1 MAISKMHS
9 NITGRNVRPYVMQ
22 KVGDA
27 AVRELAA
34 LGLHFPAGIVH
45 DQVKSLYAGDAALT
59 GLGSTTAAV
68 PTPLQF
74 LQQWLPG
81 FVKVMT
87 AARKIDEIV
96 GIQTFGSWEDEE
108 IVQGVLEPVGQA
120 TEYGDFQ
127 NIPLASWN
135 INFERRTIVRGE
147 MGIQVGKLEEARS
160 AAMRVSSAEEKRG
173 SAAVALEMMRNSI
186 GFFGYFNGRNRTF
199 GFLNDPNLP
208 DYEQVAG
215 GTWVTKDWAGM
226 IVDIRMAIAR
236 LRTQAMDNID
246 MSKVNA
252 TLVLPTDR
260 VDMLATVNA
269 FGISVWDWLKQTY
282 PNVRVVSAP
291 EMTLAPVTGQ
301 GTPQHVM
308 YLFVEEV
315 DSSVDGSTDGGQTF
329 RQLVQTKFLTLGV
342 EQRAKGYVED
352 YTNATAGVLC
362 KRPFAV
368 VRYFGI

>member
-1 MAISKMHS
+1 MAKSIMHS
-9 NITGRNVRPYVMQ
+9 NVSGRNARPYIMQ

-27 AVRELAA
+27 AVRELAQI
-34 LGLHFPAGIVH
+34 GLHFPPGIVH
-45 DQVKSLYAGDAALT
+45 QQVKTLYAGDAALT
-59 GLGSTTAAV
+59 GLGSTTASV
-68 PTPLQF
+68 PTPIQF

-81 FVKVMT
+81 FVKIMT

-108 IVQGVLEPVGQA
+108 IVQGILEPVGVA

-127 NIPLASWN
+127 NLPLASWN
-135 INFERRTIVRGE
+135 VNFERRTIVRGE

-173 SAAVALEMMRNSI
+173 AAAVSLEMMRNSI
-186 GFFGYFNGRNRTF
+186 GFFGYFGGRNRTF

-215 GTWVTKDWAGM
+215 GTWLAKGWAGM
-226 IVDIRMAIAR
+226 ITDIRVAIAR
-236 LRTQAMDNID
+236 LRTQSMDNID
-246 MSKVNA
+246 MSKVKA

-260 VDMLATVNA
+260 VDMLATVND
-269 FGISVWDWLKQTY
+269 FGISVWDWLRQTY
-282 PNVRVVSAP
+282 PEIRVVSAP
-291 EMTLAPVTGQ
+291 ELTLGAVDGQ
-301 GTPQHVM
+301 PANQHVF

-315 DSSVDGSTDGGQTF
+315 DSSVDGATDGGQTF
-329 RQLVQTKFLTLGV
+329 QQLVQTKFITLGV
-342 EQRAKGYVED
+342 EQRVKGYVEG
-352 YTNATAGVLC
+352 YSNATAGVLC